1 MLFQVSTLWGL
12 YHNSHGVFFVLFGRS
27 FCDGFGNGFRDGFG
41 FGDCFGDYRGDFG
54 GYFGRSIVGVFA
66 VIYRADDIEGDD
78 EDNESDSDGESSF
91 FEDFALTGDAVFSE
105 VGFGS
110 ARAGDGSAEAMTFAL
125 LERDEN
131 DEGNRKQEKYAADD
145 VFENCH
151 N

>member
-1 MLFQVSTLWGL
+1 M
-12 YHNSHGVFFVLFGRS
+12 FFVLFGRS
-27 FCDGFGNGFRDGFG
+27 FCDGFGNGFGDGFG
-41 FGDCFGDYRGDFG
+41 FGDCFGNYRGDFG
-54 GYFGRSIVGVFA
+54 GNLGRGIGFFVF
-66 VIYRADDIEGDD
+66 IYRADDIEGND
-78 EDNESDSDGESSF
+78 EDHESDSDGESSF
-91 FEDFALTGDAVFSE
+91 FKDLALAGDAVFSE

-110 ARAGDGSAEAMTFAL
+110 AGAGDGSAEAVTFAL